1 MFKYRIKFLLSIIF
15 LSITSLAQVE
25 DSLNAS
31 LESLLDTEVI
41 GITNVESASKY
52 SQSLEEAPSFVTVI
66 TSKEI
71 ETYGYQTLSELINSQ
86 VGFYIS
92 SDHSYDYIGV
102 RGFSRPTDYNNR
114 ILLLIDGHR
123 QNEYIY
129 DGGVFGKELGFDIDN
144 IEKVEII
151 RGPGSSLYGTS
162 AMLAVIN
169 LVPKKVT
176 NILTPRIKLSY
187 GSFGTK
193 VISLNAG
200 HKFEND
206 ISFSLN
212 TSYTNSDGDDLYF
225 AEFDAPETNNGIAE
239 GRDKGKHYGIMGTLN
254 YKNFKLFGYS
264 SYSKKGVPTAPWE
277 TDFNGILDGTD
288 KFNFIEASIF
298 HNLSYNSQISF
309 KAYFDTYYFFSDY
322 PYEGEKE
329 YDNDDSEAFGSELQF
344 TWDVLPNNRITAGV
358 EFKNIFRAYY
368 KYWND
373 YEVYTEYNVPYKMIS
388 FYVQDEFQLNN
399 QLSFYL
405 GLRHDN
411 YIEVDNS
418 LSPKFGIIY
427 NPWQDHTF
435 KLLYGE
441 SFRAPNVYES
451 NYEDPYGFKVNPN
464 GLSPE
469 YAITSEFIWQY
480 NINDIFTST
489 SSIYYYRIKNLIDQ
503 IEDPEDEFYYFENS
517 GKTDAYGA
525 DLSLEAKI
533 SYNTGAYF
541 RFSFQNAK
549 DESSNTLTNSPSHL
563 LKVGVFH
570 KIFSPINLAF
580 EYKYGSKRITVYETE
595 TDPIHLAKL
604 NIFTDYLFDKFRLSF
619 SINNLFD
626 HSIKH
631 PGGWE
636 HVQPSIIQYG
646 RNFNFSIKYGM

>member
-1 MFKYRIKFLLSIIF
+1 MIFTRVKLLIF
-15 LSITSLAQVE
+15 FFSITAFAQVD

-31 LESLLDTEVI
+31 LESLLETEII

-71 ETYGYQTLSELINSQ
+71 ETFGYQTLSELINSQ

-129 DGGVFGKELGFDIDN
+129 DGGVFGKELGLDIDN
-144 IEKVEII
+144 FEKVEII

-264 SYSKKGVPTAPWE
+264 SYSRKGVPTAPWE
-277 TDFNGILDGTD
+277 TDFNEVIDGTD

-309 KAYFDTYYFFSDY
+309 KAFFDTYYFFSDY

-329 YDNDDSEAFGSELQF
+329 YDNDDSEAYGSELQF
-344 TWDVLPNNRITAGV
+344 TWDVLPNNRITAGL
-358 EFKNIFRAYY
+358 EFKNINRAYY

-373 YEVYTEYNVPYKMIS
+373 DEVYTEYNVPYKMFS
-388 FYVQDEFQLNN
+388 FYMQDEFQLNN

-411 YIEVDNS
+411 YIEVENS
-418 LSPKFGIIY
+418 LSPRFGIIY

-441 SFRAPNVYES
+441 SFRAPNVYEN
-451 NYEDPYGFKVNPN
+451 NYEDPEYGFKVNPN

-469 YAITSEFIWQY
+469 YATTSEFIWQY
-480 NINDIFTST
+480 NINDIFKST
-489 SSIYYYRIKNLIDQ
+489 SSVYYYRIKDLIDQ
-503 IEDPEDEFYYFENS
+503 LEDPEDEFYYFENF

-533 SYNTGAYF
+533 NYNTGAYF

-570 KIFSPINLAF
+570 KLFSPINLAF

-619 SINNLFD
+619 SVNNLFNQI
-626 HSIKH
+626 IKH

-636 HVQPSIIQYG
+636 HVQPSIIQYR
-646 RNFNFSIKYGM
+646 RNFNFSIKYGL